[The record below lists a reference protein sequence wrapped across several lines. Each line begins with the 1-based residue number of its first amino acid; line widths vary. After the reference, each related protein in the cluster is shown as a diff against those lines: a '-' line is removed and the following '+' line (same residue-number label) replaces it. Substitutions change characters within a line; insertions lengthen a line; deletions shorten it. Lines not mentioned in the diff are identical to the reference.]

1 MNECMYVYDS
11 LCLVII
17 SVFLNWGVFTFVEG
31 KSGTRLDA
39 LGQVPR

>member
-17 SVFLNWGVFTFVEG
+17 SVFLNWGFFTVVEG

-39 LGQVPR
+39 LGQVP